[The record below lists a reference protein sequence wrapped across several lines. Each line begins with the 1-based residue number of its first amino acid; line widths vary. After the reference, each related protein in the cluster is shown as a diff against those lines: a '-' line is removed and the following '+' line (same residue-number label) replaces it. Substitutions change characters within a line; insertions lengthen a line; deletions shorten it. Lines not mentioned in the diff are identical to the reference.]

1 MFRQMFSQ
9 SQPEATERVRGKLPQ
24 IGSLLAHGA
33 LLVWMLQ
40 GPRPMILT
48 PTSLKA
54 GIQNGAVTQLYWPNR
69 GGESTAS
76 SEAQTNKRMS
86 QTALLNWRP
95 PHETKRRRHGL
106 AVSTEDAQTQQ
117 STEQA
122 SSLPPVGSPFG
133 SSAFGLYAGADVRP
147 ALPVVSRD
155 PFVSIGEVGEGVE
168 GDVVIEITIDEKG
181 NIVEKKV
188 VKSLNPVVD
197 LRVLAALEG
206 WRFQPATKNG
216 IAIESKQDVSYHYP
230 SAAVRAD

>member
-1 MFRQMFSQ
+1 MFSQ
-9 SQPEATERVRGKLPQ
+9 SQPEAEIRGRFPQ

-33 LLVWMLQ
+33 LLLWMLQ
-40 GPRPMILT
+40 GPRAMVLT

-54 GIQNGAVTQLYWPNR
+54 GIQNGAVTRLYWPNR
-69 GGESTAS
+69 GGESAAS

-117 STEQA
+117 PTEQA

-133 SSAFGLYAGADVRP
+133 SSAFGSDSGADVRP
-147 ALPVVSRD
+147 ALPVESRD
-155 PFVSIGEVGEGVE
+155 PFVSMGEVGGAE
-168 GDVVIEITIDEKG
+168 GDVVVEITIDENG

-188 VKSLNPVVD
+188 VKGLNPVVD
-197 LRVLAALEG
+197 LKVLAALEG
-206 WRFQPATKNG
+206 WHFQPATRNG
-216 IAIESKQDVSYHYP
+216 VAIESKQDVSYHYP
-230 SAAVRAD
+230 SAAIRAD

>member
-1 MFRQMFSQ
+1 MFRQL
-9 SQPEATERVRGKLPQ
+9 QPESTLRGRLPQ
-24 IGSLLAHGA
+24 FGSILTHGA
-33 LLVWMLQ
+33 LLLWMLQ

-54 GIQNGAVTQLYWPNR
+54 GIQNGTVTQLYWPNR
-69 GGESTAS
+69 GGESAAS

-106 AVSTEDAQTQQ
+106 SVSTEDAQTPQL
-117 STEQA
+117 SEQA

-147 ALPVVSRD
+147 ALPVVSHD
-155 PFVSIGEVGEGVE
+155 PFVSMGEVGAGVE
-168 GDVVIEITIDEKG
+168 GDVVVEITIDEKG
-181 NIVEKKV
+181 NIVQKKV

-197 LRVLAALEG
+197 LKVLAALDD
-206 WRFQPATKNG
+206 WHFQPATKNG

-230 SAAVRAD
+230 SAAIRAE

>member
-1 MFRQMFSQ
+1 MFSQ
-9 SQPEATERVRGKLPQ
+9 SQPDPGVRGRLPQ
-24 IGSLLAHGA
+24 IASLLAHGA

-40 GPRPMILT
+40 GPRPVILT

-69 GGESTAS
+69 GGESAAT

-95 PHETKRRRHGL
+95 PHETKRHRQGL
-106 AVSTEDAQTQQ
+106 SVSTEDAQTQKL
-117 STEQA
+117 TEQA

-133 SSAFGLYAGADVRP
+133 SSAYGLYSGADVRP

-155 PFVSIGEVGEGVE
+155 PYVYIGELGEGVE

-188 VKSLNPVVD
+188 VQSLNPVVD
-197 LRVLAALEG
+197 LKVLAALEG
-206 WRFQPATKNG
+206 WHFQPATKNG
-216 IAIESKQDVSYHYP
+216 IAIASKQDVSYHYP
-230 SAAVRAD
+230 SAAIRPN

>member
-1 MFRQMFSQ
+1 MFSQ
-9 SQPEATERVRGKLPQ
+9 SQPEAMGRVRGRLPQ

-33 LLVWMLQ
+33 LLLWMLQ

-54 GIQNGAVTQLYWPNR
+54 GIENGAVTQLYWPNR
-69 GGESTAS
+69 GGESATS
-76 SEAQTNKRMS
+76 SEAETNKRMS

-95 PHETKRRRHGL
+95 PHETKHRRHGL
-106 AVSTEDAQTQQ
+106 AVSTEDAQTQHP
-117 STEQA
+117 TEQA

-133 SSAFGLYAGADVRP
+133 SSAFGADSGADVRP

-155 PFVSIGEVGEGVE
+155 PFVSLGEVGGAE
-168 GDVVIEITIDEKG
+168 GDVVVEITIDEKG

-188 VKSLNPVVD
+188 VRSLNPVVD
-197 LRVLAALEG
+197 MKVLAALEA

-230 SAAVRAD
+230 SAATRAD

>member
-1 MFRQMFSQ
+1 MR
-9 SQPEATERVRGKLPQ
+9 RKLPQ
-24 IGSLLAHGA
+24 MGSLLAHGA
-33 LLVWMLQ
+33 LLLWMLQ

-69 GGESTAS
+69 GGESAAS
-76 SEAQTNKRMS
+76 SEAETNKRMS

-95 PHETKRRRHGL
+95 AHETKRRRHGL

-117 STEQA
+117 PAEQA

-133 SSAFGLYAGADVRP
+133 SSAFGADSGADVRP

-155 PFVSIGEVGEGVE
+155 PFVSLGEVGGAE
-168 GDVVIEITIDEKG
+168 GDVVVEITIDEKG

-188 VKSLNPVVD
+188 VRSLNPVVD
-197 LRVLAALEG
+197 MKVLAALDA
-206 WRFQPATKNG
+206 WRFQPATRNG

>member
-1 MFRQMFSQ
+1 MFSQ
-9 SQPEATERVRGKLPQ
+9 SQPEAEIRGRLPQ

-33 LLVWMLQ
+33 LLLWMLQ
-40 GPRPMILT
+40 GPRAMVLT

-54 GIQNGAVTQLYWPNR
+54 GIQNGEVTRLYWPNR
-69 GGESTAS
+69 GGESAAS

-117 STEQA
+117 PTEQA

-133 SSAFGLYAGADVRP
+133 SSAFGSDSGADVRP
-147 ALPVVSRD
+147 ALPVESRD
-155 PFVSIGEVGEGVE
+155 PFVSMGEVGGAE
-168 GDVVIEITIDEKG
+168 GDVVVEITIDEKG

-188 VKSLNPVVD
+188 VKGLNPVVD
-197 LRVLAALEG
+197 LKVLAALEG
-206 WRFQPATKNG
+206 WHFQPATRNG
-216 IAIESKQDVSYHYP
+216 VAIESKQDVSYHYP
-230 SAAVRAD
+230 SAAIRAD

>member
-1 MFRQMFSQ
+1 MFSQ
-9 SQPEATERVRGKLPQ
+9 SQPDFGMRGRLPQ

-54 GIQNGAVTQLYWPNR
+54 GIQNGAVTQLYWPNW
-69 GGESTAS
+69 GGESAAS

-86 QTALLNWRP
+86 ATALLNWRP
-95 PHETKRRRHGL
+95 PYETKRRRHGL
-106 AVSTEDAQTQQ
+106 SVSTEDAQMPQPTR
-117 STEQA
+117 QA

-168 GDVVIEITIDEKG
+168 GDVVVEITIDEKG

-188 VKSLNPVVD
+188 VRSLNPVVD
-197 LRVLAALEG
+197 MKVLAALEA
-206 WRFQPATKNG
+206 WRFQPATRNG
-216 IAIESKQDVSYHYP
+216 VAIESKQDVSYHYP

>member
-1 MFRQMFSQ
+1 MFSQ
-9 SQPEATERVRGKLPQ
+9 SQPDSGMRGRLPQ

-69 GGESTAS
+69 GGESAAS
-76 SEAQTNKRMS
+76 SEAQTNKRIS
-86 QTALLNWRP
+86 QTALLNWRS

-106 AVSTEDAQTQQ
+106 SVSTEDAQMPQPTQ
-117 STEQA
+117 QA

-168 GDVVIEITIDEKG
+168 GDVVVEITIDEKG

-188 VKSLNPVVD
+188 VRSLNPVVD
-197 LRVLAALEG
+197 MKVLAALEA
-206 WRFQPATKNG
+206 WRFQPATRNG